1 MQPSGIG
8 SPAVLHGTPER
19 RLYAGAD
26 LSRALTIADLRARA
40 HRRLPRFA
48 LEYLEGG
55 AEEEATL
62 ARNLEALAIWR
73 FAPQALRDVAERDL
87 SVPIFGQRIA
97 MPVLVAPTGLNGV
110 FWAGADRALAEA
122 AAGAGVPFVQS
133 TMSNMTVEEVAEA
146 PGLRH
151 WWQLYVFGEREVQK
165 ALIARV
171 ERAGCEAL
179 VVTTDAQIYGNR
191 EWSRRLSYSPGRL
204 TWGTKLDAALHPG
217 WLATT
222 LLPQGMP
229 SFPNILDFVPEEKR
243 GFFDSAFWTR
253 EQMDKRLSWDDV
265 ARIRDLWPRWLL
277 IKGLLRA
284 DDVERAVRV
293 GADGVILSNHGGRQL
308 DWAVSGMEVLPE
320 ARRLAGDRLTILA
333 DGGVRC
339 GADVLKAL
347 ALGADAVLVGRA
359 TLYGVAAAG
368 RDGAARALEILKEE
382 AERTMG
388 LLGAASVGDLGP
400 HLLAK

>member
-1 MQPSGIG
+1 M
-8 SPAVLHGTPER
+8 LHGTPER
-19 RLYAGAD
+19 RLYAGRD

-55 AEEEATL
+55 AEGEATL
-62 ARNLEALAIWR
+62 ERNLAALAGWR
-73 FAPQALRDVAERDL
+73 FAPQALREVAERDL
-87 SVPIFGQRIA
+87 SAEIFGRRIA

-122 AAGAGVPFVQS
+122 AAGAGIPFVQS
-133 TMSNMTVEEVAEA
+133 TMSNMAVEEVAEV

-151 WWQLYVFGEREVQK
+151 WWQLYVFGDREVQD
-165 ALIARV
+165 ALIGRV

-204 TWGTKLDAALHPG
+204 TWRTKLDAALHPG
-217 WLATT
+217 WMATT
-222 LLPQGMP
+222 LVTQGMP

-253 EQMDKRLSWDDV
+253 EQMDKNLSWDDV
-265 ARIRDLWPRWLL
+265 ARIRDLWPRRLL

-284 DDVERAVRV
+284 DDVERAMRV

-308 DWAVSGMEVLPE
+308 DAAVSSMEVLPE
-320 ARRLAGDRLTILA
+320 ARRLAGDRLAILA
-333 DGGVRC
+333 DGGVRR
-339 GADVLKAL
+339 GTDVLKGL

-368 RDGAARALEILKEE
+368 RDGAARALAILREE
-382 AERTMG
+382 ADRALG
-388 LLGAASVGDLGP
+388 LLGASSPQNLGP
-400 HLLAK
+400 DLLRR

>member
-1 MQPSGIG
+1 MRRRAVD
-8 SPAVLHGTPER
+8 SPAILHGTPER
-19 RLYAGAD
+19 RLYGGRD

-55 AEEEATL
+55 AEAEATL
-62 ARNLEALAIWR
+62 ERNLEALASR
-73 FAPQALRDVAERDL
+73 LFAPQALRDVSQRELA
-87 SVPIFGQRIA
+87 VPLFGRRIS

-122 AAGAGVPFVQS
+122 AAGAGIPFVQS
-133 TMSNMTVEEVAEA
+133 TMSNMAVEEVAEV

-151 WWQLYVFGEREVQK
+151 WWQLYVFGDRAMQE
-165 ALIARV
+165 ALIGRV

-191 EWSRRLSYSPGRL
+191 EWNRRLSYSPGRL
-204 TWGTKLDAALHPG
+204 AWSTKLDAARHPG
-217 WLATT
+217 WFATT

-253 EQMDKRLSWDDV
+253 EQMDKGLSWDDV
-265 ARIRDLWPRWLL
+265 ARIRDLWPRRLL
-277 IKGLLRA
+277 VKGLLRA
-284 DDVERAVRV
+284 DDVERAAAV

-308 DWAVSGMEVLPE
+308 DGAVSGMEVLPE

-333 DGGVRC
+333 DGGVRR
-339 GADVLKAL
+339 GTDVLKGL

-368 RDGAARALEILKEE
+368 REGAARALEILREE
-382 AERTMG
+382 TDRAMG
-388 LLGAASVGDLGP
+388 QLGASSVADLGP
-400 HLLAK
+400 HLLAQ

>member
-1 MQPSGIG
+1 MRRPASR
-8 SPAVLHGTPER
+8 SPVVLNGTPTR
-19 RLYAGAD
+19 RLYAGRD

-62 ARNLEALAIWR
+62 ARNLYALEAWH
-73 FAPQALRDVAERDL
+73 FAPQALRDVAQRDL
-87 SVPIFGQRIA
+87 STALFGRRIA

-110 FWAGADRALAEA
+110 FRADADRLLAEA
-122 AAGAGVPFVQS
+122 AAEAGVPFVQS
-133 TMSNMTVEEVAEA
+133 TMSNMAVEEVAEA

-151 WWQLYVFGEREVQK
+151 WWQLYVFGGRDVQE
-165 ALIARV
+165 ALIGRV

-204 TWGTKLDAALHPG
+204 AWSTKLDAALHPA
-217 WLATT
+217 WFATT

-229 SFPNILDFVPEEKR
+229 SFPNILNFVPEEKR

-253 EQMDKRLSWDDV
+253 EQMDKALSWDDV
-265 ARIRDLWPRWLL
+265 ARIRDLWPRRLL
-277 IKGLLRA
+277 VKGLLRA
-284 DDVERAVRV
+284 DDVERAVAV

-308 DWAVSGMEVLPE
+308 DGAVSGMDVLPE
-320 ARRLAGDRLTILA
+320 ARRIAGGRLTILA
-333 DGGVRC
+333 DGGVRR
-339 GADVLKAL
+339 GTDVLKAL
-347 ALGADAVLVGRA
+347 SLGADAVLVGRA

-368 RDGAARALEILKEE
+368 REGAARALDILREE
-382 AERTMG
+382 ADRAMG
-388 LLGAASVGDLGP
+388 LLGATSVRDLGP
-400 HLLAK
+400 YLLAK